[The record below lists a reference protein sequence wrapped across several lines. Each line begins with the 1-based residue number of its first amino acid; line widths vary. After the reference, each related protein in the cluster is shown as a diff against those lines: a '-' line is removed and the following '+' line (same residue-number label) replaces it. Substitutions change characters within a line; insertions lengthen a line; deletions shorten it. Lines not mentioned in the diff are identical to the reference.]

1 MDGIII
7 ALNREVLH
15 TVNLEAQ
22 LAEANERIAQLSD
35 ENQVLRTA
43 LGEKAPVEEAA
54 TDTASP
60 TGRSDCAGSN
70 GIAVLGIHSS

>member
-43 LGEKAPVEEAA
+43 LGEKPPADRGP
-54 TDTASP
+54 
-60 TGRSDCAGSN
+60 
-70 GIAVLGIHSS
+70 

>member
-1 MDGIII
+1 MDGIFI

-22 LAEANERIAQLSD
+22 LAEANERIAQLTD

-43 LGEKAPVEEAA
+43 LAEKPPA
-54 TDTASP
+54 D
-60 TGRSDCAGSN
+60 
-70 GIAVLGIHSS
+70 AVVHEP